1 MAIYVLG
8 ILINTGRFYRIGK
21 SLEKVN
27 NFEAIILVMVSNSI
41 LKGTEV
47 SREGR
52 SITTCDTASQD
63 SRLGGDRCEP
73 MDRLRALT
81 IWD

>member
-8 ILINTGRFYRIGK
+8 ILTNTGRCYRIGK

-27 NFEAIILVMVSNSI
+27 NFEATILVMVSNSI

-73 MDRLRALT
+73 TDRLRALT